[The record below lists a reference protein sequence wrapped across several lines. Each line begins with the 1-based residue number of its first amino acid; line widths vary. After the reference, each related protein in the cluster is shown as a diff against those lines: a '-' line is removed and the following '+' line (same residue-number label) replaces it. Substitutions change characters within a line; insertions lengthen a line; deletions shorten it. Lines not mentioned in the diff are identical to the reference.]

1 MLQKREKV
9 LLLRTFQGRTLR
21 IVREHY
27 LRPSVP
33 CNSPLCSQ
41 PAACRNGQ
49 DREGRGGKSEGG
61 RGQRG
66 KPGPDVARAA
76 GRERWERRPKEQG
89 NPAAWRRD
97 GGGDPRREES
107 RRPRSKG
114 RARPPRTIGRC
125 CEPGSLGLA
134 EPGEP
139 GDAPERPRCVRSS
152 LLVVGSWQHPPAAL
166 GALLSGPA
174 YCYGRVK
181 REAREPASTG
191 CFGFSRGPKGCKHLL
206 LSFFLPQK

>member
-49 DREGRGGKSEGG
+49 GRDGPGRPGREE
-61 RGQRG
+61 RG

-76 GRERWERRPKEQG
+76 GRERSELRPKEQG

-107 RRPRSKG
+107 RR
-114 RARPPRTIGRC
+114 
-125 CEPGSLGLA
+125 L
-134 EPGEP
+134 
-139 GDAPERPRCVRSS
+139 
-152 LLVVGSWQHPPAAL
+152 
-166 GALLSGPA
+166 
-174 YCYGRVK
+174 
-181 REAREPASTG
+181 TG
-191 CFGFSRGPKGCKHLL
+191 
-206 LSFFLPQK
+206 

>member
-66 KPGPDVARAA
+66 KPGA
-76 GRERWERRPKEQG
+76 
-89 NPAAWRRD
+89 
-97 GGGDPRREES
+97 
-107 RRPRSKG
+107 
-114 RARPPRTIGRC
+114 
-125 CEPGSLGLA
+125 
-134 EPGEP
+134 
-139 GDAPERPRCVRSS
+139 
-152 LLVVGSWQHPPAAL
+152 
-166 GALLSGPA
+166 
-174 YCYGRVK
+174 
-181 REAREPASTG
+181 
-191 CFGFSRGPKGCKHLL
+191 
-206 LSFFLPQK
+206 